1 MLFVITSSNLCT
13 DDFLSRIES
22 IASAKPNRIILREKQ
37 LSPDEYMHLALE
49 CKKICE
55 KYSVPFSINSFTDI
69 AEKTGVSDIHI
80 PLSVLE
86 KNPSLVSKFKTV
98 GVSVHS
104 VDDAKKAEKLGASYV
119 IFGHIFPTD
128 CKKDLAPRGTELL
141 KNVVSS
147 VDIPVLAIGGITKER
162 INQIL
167 NTGADGICVMSH
179 FMKCQNAFK
188 EVSDFKILSGIT
200 QNNSETGS

>member
-13 DDFLSRIES
+13 ENFLSRIDS
-22 IASAKPNRIILREKQ
+22 IAKAKPDRIVLREKQ
-37 LSPDEYMHLALE
+37 LLSDEYMHLALE

-55 KYSVPFSINSFTDI
+55 KYNVPFSLNSFYKI
-69 AEKTGVSDIHI
+69 AEKIGVSDINI

-86 KNPSLVSKFKTV
+86 ETPSLVSEFKTV

-104 VDDAKKAEKLGASYV
+104 VVEAKKAEKLGASYV

-128 CKKDLAPRGTELL
+128 CKKDLTPRGTNLL
-141 KNVVSS
+141 KEVVSS

-162 INQIL
+162 IPDVM
-167 NTGADGICVMSH
+167 NTGAKGICVMSH
-179 FMKCQNAFK
+179 FMKCENPYK
-188 EVSDFKILSGIT
+188 EISDFKSIIEKV
-200 QNNSETGS
+200 Q

>member
-22 IASAKPNRIILREKQ
+22 IAKAKPDRIILREKQ
-37 LSPDEYMHLALE
+37 LSQNEYMQLALE

-55 KYSVPFSINSFTDI
+55 KYNVSFSVNSFYEVAKKI
-69 AEKTGVSDIHI
+69 SVSDIHI
-80 PLSVLE
+80 PLPVLE
-86 KNPSLVSKFKTV
+86 ENPSLVSEFKTV

-104 VDDAKKAEKLGASYV
+104 VIEVQKAEKLGASYV

-128 CKKDLAPRGTELL
+128 CKKDLAPRGTKLL
-141 KNVVSS
+141 KAVASC

-162 INQIL
+162 IPEVM
-167 NTGADGICVMSH
+167 NTGAKGICVMSH
-179 FMKCQNAFK
+179 FMKCENPCK
-188 EVSDFKILSGIT
+188 KVSDFKNIIEKT
-200 QNNSETGS
+200 Q